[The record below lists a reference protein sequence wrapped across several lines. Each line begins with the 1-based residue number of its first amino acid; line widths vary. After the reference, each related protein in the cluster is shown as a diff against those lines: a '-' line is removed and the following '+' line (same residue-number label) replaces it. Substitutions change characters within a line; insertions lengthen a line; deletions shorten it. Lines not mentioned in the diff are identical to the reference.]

1 MADRSVPQNSG
12 GQFTG
17 VFTGGAVETLV
28 YTGAG
33 RLNKIHILTAG
44 TAMFSI
50 YDGTQSTGGTLIY
63 SSITNDVTGVVK
75 DVQLPITTGIVVKG
89 STGTA
94 GVVVAYNKD
103 GPLGNAS

>member
-1 MADRSVPQNSG
+1 MADKSIPQNSG
-12 GQFTG
+12 GQYTG
-17 VFTGGAVETLV
+17 QFTGGAVETLI

-33 RLNKIHILTAG
+33 RLSKIHVITAG
-44 TAMFSI
+44 TAMVSI

-63 SSITNDVTGVVK
+63 STITNDVTGTTK

-89 STGTA
+89 SAGSA

-103 GPLGNAS
+103 ATGGL

>member
-1 MADRSVPQNSG
+1 MADKSVPQNSG

-17 VFTGGAVETLV
+17 VFTGGNVETLV

-44 TAMFSI
+44 TAILSV
-50 YDGTQSTGGTLIY
+50 YDGTNSTAGTLIY
-63 SSITNDVTGVVK
+63 STITNDVTGTIK

-89 STGTA
+89 TTGSA
-94 GVVVAYNKD
+94 GACVAYNKD
-103 GPLGNAS
+103 GPLGNAT